1 MKTLVITCLIALLTI
16 EARSQ
21 AQVATP
27 RTPSPAAMVSQT
39 IGISTVSLNYS
50 RPSVKGRKV
59 WGELV
64 PFGWNSNGMN
74 DAPWRAG
81 ANENTV
87 LDLSDDA
94 MIEGKKV
101 PAGKYGFFLV
111 INQDNTGEVVLSKDY
126 RSWGHFRY
134 NPANDQLRAP
144 ITVRDHEFT
153 ESLTYDFINLAKNS
167 AELVLNWEKKQFPVK
182 IEFDVDRIV
191 MNNAKQELMG
201 QKGFTWQAYSS
212 AANYAIANKI
222 DNDQALAWADQA
234 VNINRNFQTLQVK
247 ANALRASG
255 NTDDADK
262 LMKEAVTIG
271 NENDINNYGYV
282 LLGQGQNDKAIE
294 VFILNTTKFPN
305 SPNAFDSLGEAYV
318 AKGDSKN
325 AIKSFKKALTMNPP
339 GNVKANSEKF
349 LKQLGAM

>member
-1 MKTLVITCLIALLTI
+1 MKTLLLTLLIAFISL
-16 EARSQ
+16 EALSQ

-27 RTPSPAAMVSQT
+27 RTPSPAATVSQT
-39 IGISTVSLNYS
+39 IGISTVTISYS

-64 PFGWNSNGMN
+64 PFGWNSNGTN

-87 LDLSDDA
+87 IELSNDA

-111 INQDNTGEVVLSKDY
+111 VNADNTGEVVLSKDY

-144 ITVRDHEFT
+144 IKIRDHEMS
-153 ESLTYDFINLAKNS
+153 ELLTYDFINLTKTS
-167 AELVLNWEKKQFPVK
+167 AEIVLNWEKKQFPVK
-182 IEFDVDRIV
+182 VEFDVDAIV
-191 MNNAKQELMG
+191 MANAKQELMG

-212 AANYAIANKI
+212 AANYAIANKV
-222 DNDQALAWADQA
+222 NPDQALAWADQA

-247 ANALRASG
+247 ANALKAADKP
-255 NTDDADK
+255 DDADK
-262 LMKEAVTIG
+262 LMKEAVVLG
-271 NENDINNYGYV
+271 NENDINNYGYT

-294 VFILNTTKFPN
+294 VFLLNTKKFPASAN
-305 SPNAFDSLGEAYV
+305 TFDSLGEAYV
-318 AKGDSKN
+318 AKGDNKN
-325 AIKSFKKALTMNPP
+325 AITSFKKALTLSPP
-339 GNVKANSEKF
+339 PATKANSEKF